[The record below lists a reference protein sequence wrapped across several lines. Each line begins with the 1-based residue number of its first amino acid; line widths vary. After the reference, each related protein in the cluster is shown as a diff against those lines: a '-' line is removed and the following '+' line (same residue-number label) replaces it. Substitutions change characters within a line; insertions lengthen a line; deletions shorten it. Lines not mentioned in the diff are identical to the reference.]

1 MKMKVLG
8 FLMFGGFFIM
18 KTEKYFDFSLFK
30 CHKLCIDQSSSPGI
44 VINNTA
50 LLKQPNDFKY
60 FQELLVKYLK

>member
-1 MKMKVLG
+1 
-8 FLMFGGFFIM
+8 M